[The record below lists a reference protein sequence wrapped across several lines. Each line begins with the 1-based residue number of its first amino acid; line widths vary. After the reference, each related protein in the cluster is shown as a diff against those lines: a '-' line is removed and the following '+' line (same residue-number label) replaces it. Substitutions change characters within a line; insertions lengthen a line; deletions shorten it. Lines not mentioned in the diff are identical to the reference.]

1 MSKRKAAKVLS
12 FNFIQDLNSNV
23 FISKII
29 WIAKPVARP
38 SKKRRMNN
46 WVNSVNKNATLI
58 PPLPPVLFRCFP
70 QPSNRFEPV
79 LSPRG
84 IWRSMTSSANL
95 IIVSWALVT
104 PALKKE
110 RKEDEGERWLQ
121 GTNLINALQP
131 LQSYSGQFSSQ
142 CKDIVVIN
150 NQGNVIVNYFV
161 VGREPTG
168 QSYKRYTIKIQDLRV
183 IMTIILPRVWP

>member
-58 PPLPPVLFRCFP
+58 PPTAAGFVPMFSPTQQPVWTYFIP
-70 QPSNRFEPV
+70 QGNLKEYDVIGQSHNRFLGV
-79 LSPRG
+79 SHAG
-84 IWRSMTSSANL
+84 I
-95 IIVSWALVT
+95 
-104 PALKKE
+104 K
-110 RKEDEGERWLQ
+110 
-121 GTNLINALQP
+121 
-131 LQSYSGQFSSQ
+131 
-142 CKDIVVIN
+142 
-150 NQGNVIVNYFV
+150 
-161 VGREPTG
+161 
-168 QSYKRYTIKIQDLRV
+168 
-183 IMTIILPRVWP
+183 